1 MTQGPIEHALQGLP
15 LHPMPAKP
23 TPWRWAYAALGVLCF
38 ALGALGAVVPL
49 LPTTGFLLAGSFL
62 LTRSCPWLE
71 EKLLSTRL
79 LRPYAE
85 FVRSREPMSMRMRI
99 IAMSCMWCS
108 IVVSLAGLAAAGKL
122 VGTRGQVAL
131 WVVIAV
137 GLVGT
142 IVIARFRRA
151 KGEAAE

>member
-1 MTQGPIEHALQGLP
+1 M
-15 LHPMPAKP
+15 
-23 TPWRWAYAALGVLCF
+23 ALGVACF
-38 ALGALGAVVPL
+38 ALGALGAIVPG
-49 LPTTGFLLAGSFL
+49 LPTTVFLLAGSFL

-85 FVRSREPMSMRMRI
+85 FVRSREPMTMRSRI

-108 IVVSLAGLAAAGKL
+108 IVVSLAMLAASGKL
-122 VGTRGQVAL
+122 VGTRGQVVL
-131 WVVIAV
+131 WSVLGL

-151 KGEAAE
+151 GAASRD